1 MLLAVLLSLLI
12 GITLGLLGVGGSI
25 LTVPILVY
33 ALHVAPK
40 EAIATSLLVVGV
52 TSFVAMIQHAR
63 RGSVSWRVGL
73 VFGVAGMA
81 GAYLGGWMARFIPS
95 PLLLMLFALIMFA
108 TAWAMLRNG
117 HKAERPR
124 NPGDCLD
131 CIPLGEVVLHG
142 LVVGAVTG
150 LVGAGGGFLVVPALT
165 LLGGLPMH
173 LAIGT
178 SLLVIAMKSAAG
190 FVGYLTHV
198 SVDYRLASVVAGSAV
213 AGSFLGSWLAHRI
226 HARHLRKGFAWFV
239 ILMACYILYRERHT
253 IGPALVDLWNH
264 LEAAWMELRQ
274 WMAVR

>member
-1 MLLAVLLSLLI
+1 MILAILLSLLI
-12 GITLGLLGVGGSI
+12 GITLGLLGGGGSI

-33 ALHVAPK
+33 ALGVEAK

-52 TSFVAMIQHAR
+52 TSAVAMIHHAR

-73 VFGVAGMA
+73 LFGAAGMV
-81 GAYLGGWMARFIPS
+81 GAFLGGWVARYIPS
-95 PLLLMLFALIMFA
+95 VLLLVGFALIMFS

-117 HKAERPR
+117 HKVEKPR

-131 CIPLGEVVLHG
+131 CIPFVEVVVHG

-178 SLLVIAMKSAAG
+178 SLLVISMKSMAG
-190 FVGYLTHV
+190 FLGYLSHV
-198 SVDYRLASVVAGSAV
+198 SVDYTLAGVVTGSAV
-213 AGSFLGSWLAHRI
+213 VGSFLGSWLAHRL
-226 HARHLRKGFAWFV
+226 HPRHLRKGFAWFV
-239 ILMACYILYRERHT
+239 IAMAFYILFRQRAD
-253 IGPALVDLWNH
+253 ILPALIDMAGH
-264 LEAAWMELRQ
+264 LKQLSKTL
-274 WMAVR
+274 